1 MLVCTTI
8 VENGL
13 DVARAGTIVIEGA
26 ESFGLASLH
35 QLRGRVGRSGRRGF
49 CLLEV
54 PRNAQLSEGA
64 QKRLTAMED
73 ADGLGAGFAI
83 AEADLAVR
91 GAGDLLGEEQSGH
104 VAAVGHALYSRLIER
119 AAREQAGDL
128 RPAPERTG
136 HSLPGTG
143 NLPADWIPP
152 ALARLNAYRWLTHA
166 DDEDQLGVAVEH
178 LGRTWGS
185 LPEEAQRFV
194 AGVRLRIAMADAGV
208 LHAAKREG
216 GRHAHA
222 RASDRPRRPRG
233 PPRDDRRAS
242 EHRARQA
249 PLPRRRR
256 RRRTAV
262 RPAAGRGRRRVRRA
276 PDGPAADRTVVG
288 QGYRPD
294 MPPKAAAS
302 TPDGLES
309 STTSMLDPLRGSTS
323 GRWP

>member
-1 MLVCTTI
+1 
-8 VENGL
+8 
-13 DVARAGTIVIEGA
+13 
-26 ESFGLASLH
+26 
-35 QLRGRVGRSGRRGF
+35 
-49 CLLEV
+49 
-54 PRNAQLSEGA
+54 
-64 QKRLTAMED
+64 MED

-185 LPEEAQRFV
+185 LPEEAQR
-194 AGVRLRIAMADAGV
+194 LRRRRPPADRHGRRRR
-208 LHAAKREG
+208 AARREG
-216 GRHAHA
+216 ERKRHAHA
-222 RASDRPRRPRG
+222 RASNRPRSAHEAHRETIVGRLNAGLDKPRFRAG
-233 PPRDDRRAS
+233 VDADELLYVPPPDVDDAELV
-242 EHRARQA
+242 EH
-249 PLPRRRR
+249 LTDLL
-256 RRRTAV
+256 RTE
-262 RPAAGRGRRRVRRA
+262 P
-276 PDGPAADRTVVG
+276 
-288 QGYRPD
+288 
-294 MPPKAAAS
+294 S
-302 TPDGLES
+302 
-309 STTSMLDPLRGSTS
+309 
-323 GRWP
+323 